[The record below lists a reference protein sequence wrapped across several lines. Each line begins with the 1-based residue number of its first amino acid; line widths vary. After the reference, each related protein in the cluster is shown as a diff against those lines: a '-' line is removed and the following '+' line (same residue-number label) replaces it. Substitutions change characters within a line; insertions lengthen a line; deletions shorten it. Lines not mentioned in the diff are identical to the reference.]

1 VTFSAAKLAEHLQTL
16 EQLAGKPSRYVVAFS
31 GGLDST
37 VLLHALAELRR
48 KNPRYGKTPVLAIH
62 IDHGLQPESDK
73 WREACE
79 LVAASCD
86 VEFQSLRVT
95 VAMDS
100 GKGTEA
106 SARDARYSALHRE
119 LRSRDWLLSAH
130 HRDDQAETLLL
141 NLIRGSGPA
150 GVAGIGD
157 VRRFGPGWLV
167 RPMLNV
173 ERKDILQYATVGG
186 LRWVED
192 PSNTDH
198 RFDRN
203 FLRHDVLPRL
213 ASRWSDIAVRL
224 QRSAGHAGEAS
235 QLLTDLAEIDLKG
248 LGSQSARLP
257 IDGLA
262 ELSKARQ
269 RNVIR
274 HALRDLGLS
283 TPTAAQLERVL
294 HEIIPARVDAQ
305 PLMSWPGASVRR
317 YRNGLYLLAAD
328 LADAIEAAAISGPEH
343 ELGVGLGR
351 LQLEAG
357 ADLGLSPALFN
368 DGITIKP
375 RTGGEEFQPFGQT
388 HTRKL
393 KKLLQEEGV
402 VPWMRDRLPLLYAGE
417 RLIAVGDFWL
427 ADNAV
432 TRPGVAV
439 RWIGRPALH

>member
-1 VTFSAAKLAEHLQTL
+1 MTFSAASLAEHLEEF
-16 EQLAGKPSRYVVAFS
+16 EQLAGKPSRYVIAFS

-37 VLLHALAELRR
+37 VLLHALAELR
-48 KNPRYGKTPVLAIH
+48 KNDPRYGNTPVLAIH
-62 IDHGLQPESDK
+62 IDHGLQSESHQ
-73 WREACE
+73 WRDACE
-79 LVAASCD
+79 LTAAD
-86 VEFQSLRVT
+86 YEIEFRSLRVT

-106 SARDARYSALHRE
+106 SARDARYAALHAE
-119 LRSRDWLLSAH
+119 LHSEDWLLSAH

-150 GVAGIGD
+150 GVAGIGN

-173 ERKDILQYATVGG
+173 DRKDILQYATLGG

-203 FLRHDVLPRL
+203 FLRHEILPRL
-213 ASRWSDIAVRL
+213 ASRWPDIAVRL

-235 QLLTDLAEIDLKG
+235 QLLIDLAEIDLKG
-248 LGSQSARLP
+248 LGSRSARLP

-262 ELSKARQ
+262 ALSKARQ

-274 HALRDLGLS
+274 YALRDRGLS

-294 HEIIPARVDAQ
+294 DEIIPARVDAQ
-305 PLMSWPGASVRR
+305 PLVSWSGASVRR
-317 YRNGLYLLAAD
+317 YRNRLYLLAPD
-328 LADAIEAAAISGPEH
+328 MSEVIESAAISGMEH
-343 ELGVGLGR
+343 ELGVGLGLLR
-351 LQLEAG
+351 LEPG
-357 ADLGLSPALFN
+357 ADLGLSPALLD
-368 DGITIKP
+368 DGLMIRP
-375 RTGGEEFQPFGQT
+375 RMGGEEFQPFGQA
-388 HTRKL
+388 HTRKV

-417 RLIAVGDFWL
+417 RLIAVGDLWL
-427 ADNAV
+427 ADDAV